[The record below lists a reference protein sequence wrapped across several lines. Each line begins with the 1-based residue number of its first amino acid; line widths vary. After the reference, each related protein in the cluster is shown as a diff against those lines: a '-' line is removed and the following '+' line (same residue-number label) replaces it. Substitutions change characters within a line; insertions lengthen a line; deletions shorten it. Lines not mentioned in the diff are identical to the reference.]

1 MLSPAARWSV
11 VVAATA
17 TMAVSYVDRTALGVL
32 GDAISTDLGIT
43 NTQFGWLGT
52 AFAIAYLISTPLSGW
67 WLDKLGARRGL
78 VGSVLV
84 WSTVA
89 GLHAL
94 VPGFGS
100 LFALRIALGLAEGPG
115 FPGAAQTVQRV
126 LPEGE
131 RERGFGVLFTGSSIG
146 GMLAGPLASL
156 LFRAFGWR
164 IALLETA
171 IVGLAWVPMWIVL
184 TRSPAVRALL
194 DAKPEPSQRNASL
207 LELVRHPILI
217 RGLLAVFAVAPAVGF
232 LGQWGGKYLAASF
245 KVSSGDAGD
254 YTWLPPL
261 FLDIGAILF
270 GDLASRRRR
279 VSSEP
284 PRALF
289 AIAMLLA
296 MSIAALPVAT
306 TAWQGMAVLSVS
318 LAGGGAIYTLTTSDM
333 LSRIPVSFAGGI
345 LAGAQSLAAIIMHPL
360 IGASV
365 DATGNYDAVG
375 IALGACVIPGGIV
388 WLAWRPPRY

>member
-32 GDAISTDLGIT
+32 GDAIRTDLEIS
-43 NTQFGWLGT
+43 NTQFGWIGT
-52 AFAIAYLISTPLSGW
+52 AFAVAYLISTPLSGW

-84 WSTVA
+84 WSMVA

-94 VPGFGS
+94 VPGFGT

-126 LPEGE
+126 LPETE
-131 RERGFGVLFTGSSIG
+131 RARGFGVLFTGSSIG

-164 IALLETA
+164 LALLETA
-171 IVGLAWVPMWIVL
+171 IVGLAWIPMWIVV
-184 TRSPAVRALL
+184 TRSPAVRELL
-194 DAKPEPSQRNASL
+194 DKKPEPAQHQASFYD
-207 LELVRHPILI
+207 LVRHPIMI
-217 RGLLAVFAVAPAVGF
+217 RGLVAVFAVAPAVGF
-232 LGQWGGKYLAASF
+232 LGQWGGLYLAKSF
-245 KVSSGDAGD
+245 KVSSGDAGG

-261 FLDIGAILF
+261 FLDAGALLF

-279 VSSEP
+279 AAGEP
-284 PRALF
+284 PRLLF

-296 MSIAALPVAT
+296 MAMALLPLAT
-306 TAWQGMAVLSVS
+306 TPWQGMAVISVS

-333 LSRIPVSFAGGI
+333 LSRIPIHQVSFAGGI

-365 DATGNYDAVG
+365 DASGNYDSVG
-375 IALGACVIPGGIV
+375 
-388 WLAWRPPRY
+388 